1 MAARRTVHLAA
12 ARPGAHVQN
21 RGPKALDP
29 SPCDIGL
36 YNVGGA
42 NARALP
48 APDAAVEKL
57 GFGQR
62 PRRSNQSGIVI
73 LAELSIYSQHRYG
86 DYSARCRRDES
97 PAGQVGRDGLA

>member
-1 MAARRTVHLAA
+1 MAACRTVHLAA

-21 RGPKALDP
+21 GGPEALEA
-29 SPCDIGL
+29 SPRDIGL

-62 PRRSNQSGIVI
+62 PRRPNQGGIVV
-73 LAELSIYSQHRYG
+73 LAELSIQSQHRYCG
-86 DYSARCRRDES
+86 YSADCRRDES
-97 PAGQVGRDGLA
+97 PAGQVGRDDL